1 MRVCLLLALSCTVGV
16 VHAAPASDGAVKTLV
31 TRLGMGGLGT
41 DMAELTV
48 KSTPSLSALDD
59 AQRVCARKP
68 IQDMID
74 QGFRSSMIAGLGD
87 DGAQVVADWAQ
98 FLDTSAGKSLASVF
112 AGSNAQT
119 IADRAGA
126 GLDEK
131 ARAELDTFLRSL
143 RRTPDGRAGCRLADA
158 RRPRSTH
165 GERPEGAVRHRAD
178 RRCRFLIDSVRSLPI
193 CHAVQT

>member
-87 DGAQVVADWAQ
+87 DGAQ
-98 FLDTSAGKSLASVF
+98 
-112 AGSNAQT
+112 
-119 IADRAGA
+119 
-126 GLDEK
+126 
-131 ARAELDTFLRSL
+131 
-143 RRTPDGRAGCRLADA
+143 
-158 RRPRSTH
+158 
-165 GERPEGAVRHRAD
+165 
-178 RRCRFLIDSVRSLPI
+178 
-193 CHAVQT
+193 

>member
-1 MRVCLLLALSCTVGV
+1 MRVCLLLALCCTVGV

-41 DMAELTV
+41 DMADLTV

-131 ARAELDTFLRSL
+131 ARVELDAFLRSPSGARL
-143 RRTPDGRAGCRLADA
+143 MAALDAASPMPDDHEARMAKDLKAQCGIVLTADA
-158 RRPRSTH
+158 VS
-165 GERPEGAVRHRAD
+165 
-178 RRCRFLIDSVRSLPI
+178 
-193 CHAVQT
+193 